1 MNIEV
6 GQAFE
11 YYGVFHDIAYGV
23 ILDVGNDDIVF
34 VPVKNIPQDEN
45 PVGYFLLEQILSQ

>member
-1 MNIEV
+1 MNIDV

-23 ILDVGNDDIVF
+23 ILDVGNDDIF
-34 VPVKNIPQDEN
+34 
-45 PVGYFLLEQILSQ
+45 YWSRY